1 MADHFAFEF
10 VSPERLL
17 VSGDV
22 AQVVV
27 PGWEGEFAVL
37 PGHAPVLST
46 MRPGMLVVY
55 REANDTPERYFVRGG
70 FADVTPESLTVLAQE
85 AIPEA
90 DLDREALARAIQNTE
105 EDIADASDDAS
116 RARSEEVLNHLR
128 EIERAL

>member
-1 MADHFAFEF
+1 MADTFAFEF

-37 PGHAPVLST
+37 PGHAPLLST
-46 MRPGMLVVY
+46 MRPGILAVY
-55 REANDTPERYFVRGG
+55 REPNAAPERYFVRGG
-70 FADVTPESLTVLAQE
+70 FADVTPVSLTVLAQE
-85 AIPEA
+85 AIAEA
-90 DLDREALARAIQNTE
+90 DLDREALARAITNAE
-105 EDIADASDDAS
+105 EDLADAADDAA
-116 RARSEEVLNHLR
+116 RARAEEALDHLR